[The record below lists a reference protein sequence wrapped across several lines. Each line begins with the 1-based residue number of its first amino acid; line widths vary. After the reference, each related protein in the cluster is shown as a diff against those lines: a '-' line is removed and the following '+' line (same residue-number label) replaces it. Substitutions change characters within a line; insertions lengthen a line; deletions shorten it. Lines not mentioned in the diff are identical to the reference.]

1 MRMPNA
7 VWSIVALGVALGLIG
22 CGPAVRST
30 PFETF
35 PPRPA
40 EHPIAIYSTKTPE
53 CAYEE
58 VGLVSARRRYALVIS
73 MSDVL
78 EALKERAR
86 AMGGDA
92 VMGVSEGAEVA
103 GSGEDVTSA
112 PVLSGTVIRFR
123 EEDCT
128 R

>member
-1 MRMPNA
+1 MPHA
-7 VWSIVALGVALGLIG
+7 VWSMVALGVALSLIG

-35 PPRPA
+35 PPHPA
-40 EHPIAIYSTKTPE
+40 DHPIGIYSTKTPE
-53 CAYEE
+53 CPYEE
-58 VGLVSARRRYALVIS
+58 VGLVSARRRYALVMS

-92 VMGVSEGAEVA
+92 VMGVSEGAEVS
-103 GSGEDVTSA
+103 GDGEDVTST
-112 PVLSGTVIRFR
+112 PVLSGTVIRFT
-123 EEDCT
+123 EEECT